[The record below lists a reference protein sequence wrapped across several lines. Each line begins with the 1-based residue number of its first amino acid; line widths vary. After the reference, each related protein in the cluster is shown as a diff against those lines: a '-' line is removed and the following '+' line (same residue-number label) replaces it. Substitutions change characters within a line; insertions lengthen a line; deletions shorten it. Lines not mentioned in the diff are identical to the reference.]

1 MKTLSLSLLLTSF
14 VSSLAVAPNLP
25 EELPKDFVKI
35 RYETETLNK
44 YQLRQVQCLTE
55 ALWYE
60 ARGET
65 KEGLKAVAS
74 VILNRSKSKQFKGSI
89 CDVVHQRKQFS
100 YRNSYAAGKPI
111 KISFKQHQEQ
121 TYTYIST
128 LAKNAVVGLFK
139 PTLEPSTVMYH
150 ADYVKPKWNF
160 KLLSKEVKIGKHT
173 FYKLITW

>member
-1 MKTLSLSLLLTSF
+1 MKHLSLGLLLFPSF
-14 VSSLAVAPNLP
+14 LVSSTIPLQ
-25 EELPKDFVKI
+25 LPKDFVKI
-35 RYETETLNK
+35 RYETETLTSYHK
-44 YQLRQVQCLTE
+44 KQIECLTE

-100 YRNSYAAGKPI
+100 YRNSYPVGKAV
-111 KISFKQHQEQ
+111 KISFKPHQEQ

-128 LAKNAVVGLFK
+128 LAKDAVVGRFK
-139 PTLEPSTVMYH
+139 PILERSTVMYH
-150 ADYVKPKWNF
+150 ADYVKPRWNF
-160 KLLSKEVKIGKHT
+160 KLLSKEAKIGKHI
-173 FYKLITW
+173 FYSLKT

>member
-14 VSSLAVAPNLP
+14 VSPITVAQLP
-25 EELPKDFVKI
+25 KEFPKDFVKI
-35 RYETETLNK
+35 RYETEALSK
-44 YQLRQVQCLTE
+44 YQLQQVQCLTE

-74 VILNRSKSKQFKGSI
+74 VILNRSNSKQFKGSI

-100 YRNSYAAGKPI
+100 YRNSYPVGKSV
-111 KISFKQHQEQ
+111 KIIFKQHQEQ

-128 LAKNAVVGLFK
+128 LAKNAVIGRFK
-139 PTLEPSTVMYH
+139 PVLEPSTVMYH
-150 ADYVKPKWNF
+150 VDYVKPKWNF
-160 KLLSKEVKIGKHT
+160 NLLSKEAKIGKHI
-173 FYKLITW
+173 FYKLNA

>member
-14 VSSLAVAPNLP
+14 VSSLTVAQLP
-25 EELPKDFVKI
+25 KELPKDFVKI
-35 RYETETLNK
+35 RYETENLSK

-74 VILNRSKSKQFKGSI
+74 VILNRSNSKQFKGSI

-100 YRNSYAAGKPI
+100 YRNSYAVGKPV

-128 LAKNAVVGLFK
+128 LAKNAVIGRFK
-139 PTLEPSTVMYH
+139 PILAPSTVLYH
-150 ADYVKPKWNF
+150 AEYVKPKWNF
-160 KLLSKEVKIGKHT
+160 KLLSKEAKIGKHI
-173 FYKLITW
+173 FYKLIA